1 MEELMNEILED
12 LKVELSLIKESEIN
26 ILSSKVKNAVREI
39 RRDRNYPTAYTDE
52 MIASDLEIY
61 YSNIRELALYD
72 FNQVGAEGQTSHS
85 ENGTSRAW
93 KSRLECKTGIV
104 AIARAV

>member
-12 LKVELSLIKESEIN
+12 LKTELSLKKDSDIN

-72 FNQVGAEGQTSHS
+72 FNQFGAEGQMSHS
-85 ENGTSRAW
+85 ENNISRSW
-93 KSRLECKTGIV
+93 KSRSECKAGIV
-104 AIARAV
+104 AMGKAI

>member
-1 MEELMNEILED
+1 MEELMEEILED
-12 LKVELSLIKESEIN
+12 LKIELSLTKEFDIN

-52 MIASDLEIY
+52 MIASDLEVY

-72 FNQVGAEGQTSHS
+72 FNQAGAEGQTSHS
-85 ENGTSRAW
+85 ENNISRAW
-93 KSRLECKTGIV
+93 KSRLECKAGIV
-104 AIARAV
+104 AIGRAI